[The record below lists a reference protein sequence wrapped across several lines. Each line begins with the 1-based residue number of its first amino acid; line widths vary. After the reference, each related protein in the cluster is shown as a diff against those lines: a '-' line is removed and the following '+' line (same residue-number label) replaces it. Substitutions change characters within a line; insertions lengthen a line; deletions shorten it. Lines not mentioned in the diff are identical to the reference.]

1 MSIQPLLPFA
11 DVPIT
16 DPTQA
21 RYHAIAPCLAGKTQP
36 RQQAKLL
43 NLSYSTVSRWLKQF
57 REDGMQGL
65 FPVSGSS
72 REPYTPERIIVSLI
86 YFKCC
91 VPKAADR
98 ELARVIVSQTGYGL
112 DHKTVKSLLER
123 YFFWRYREFQ
133 KLIVYPI
140 LPDAQSRRR
149 EIVKLNRQG
158 WSEQSITA
166 LVKCHRSTVRKWLR
180 RNKEEEHL
188 KVPPAQQLL
197 DYSHAPIH
205 PHRKVYFGTMHTILN
220 LQKKYPTIGWFRLR
234 GYLLKDHGI
243 ELGQTTIKKIMK
255 LNRRLH
261 LVPRIFKP
269 EVEAEAKEPPPRSK
283 QPFEYAFI
291 DIRYLDAKPQ
301 GVQLYSCLLLEGFS
315 RTILAGS
322 LTDRQHVGVILRLY
336 YLALLRWG
344 LWRTIVSDNGSQ
356 FRSIAFGKANQGLGI
371 NQHFCEK
378 GRPWQNLIESQF
390 GIQARVGEYLW
401 RQCAD
406 TNQAVE
412 VHRELIRD
420 HNRLPHFAH
429 RKRGDGKTSPLEVLG
444 NSRGAEI
451 DKTGLHE
458 AFSRQVWQRR
468 TNEKGFIRVGR
479 WKIYVEEGLPKTP
492 VEVIYWDGKLRA
504 EYRQTKLAQYDCRWD
519 EKTHRPERI
528 GKPEHYE
535 TAYQSKQQ
543 ELFEVGWHREPIEEI
558 RTERRSGKTDFP
570 TQQKLNFGETKEAA

>member
-1 MSIQPLLPFA
+1 MSVQPLLPFA

-16 DPTQA
+16 CDVQA
-21 RYHAIAPCLAGKTQP
+21 RYHAIAPCLAGQVAP
-36 RQQAKLL
+36 QQQAKLL

-57 REDGMQGL
+57 REEGNPGL
-65 FPVSGSS
+65 MPAGGG

-98 ELARVIVSQTGYGL
+98 ELARVIGAQTGYHL

-149 EIVKLNRQG
+149 EIVKLDKHG
-158 WSEQSITA
+158 WSEQSVAA
-166 LVKCHRSTVRKWLR
+166 LVKCSRLTGRKWIR
-180 RNKEEEHL
+180 RHKEKEKL
-188 KVPPAQQLL
+188 KVPFHRGLL
-197 DYSHAPIH
+197 DYSHAPLK
-205 PHRKVYFGTMHTILN
+205 PYRKVYFGTINTILN
-220 LQKKYPTIGWFRLR
+220 LQKKYPAMGWFRLR

-243 ELGQTTIKKIMK
+243 ELGETTLKKIMK

-261 LVPRIFKP
+261 LVPKIVKP
-269 EVEAEAKEPPPRSK
+269 TFEAETKEPPPRSRE
-283 QPFEYAFI
+283 PFTCAFI
-291 DIRYLDAKPQ
+291 DIRYLDAKPD

-322 LTDRQHVGVILRLY
+322 LTDKQHVGVILRLY
-336 YLALLRWG
+336 NLALLEWG
-344 LWRTIVSDNGSQ
+344 AWENIVSDNGSQ
-356 FRSIAFGKANQGLGI
+356 FRSVAFSKANDGLGI
-371 NQHFCEK
+371 RQHFCEK
-378 GRPWQNLIESQF
+378 GRLWQNLIESQF
-390 GIQARVGEYLW
+390 GIQARMGEYLW
-401 RQCAD
+401 QQCAN
-406 TNQAVE
+406 TEEAIE

-429 RKRGDGKTSPLEVLG
+429 RKRNDDVESPLAVLG
-444 NSRGAEI
+444 NHRGRRIEAA
-451 DKTGLHE
+451 DPHQ

-492 VEVIYWDGKLRA
+492 VELIYWDGKLRA
-504 EYRQTKLAQYDCRWD
+504 EYQQTKLAKYACRWD
-519 EKTHRPERI
+519 EKSNRPRSIEKARHF
-528 GKPEHYE
+528 GTPYS
-535 TAYQSKQQ
+535 SKHP
-543 ELFEVGWHREPIEEI
+543 ELFEVGWNREPIEEI
-558 RTERRSGKTDFP
+558 RAERKSFRAGFSE
-570 TQQKLNFGETKEAA
+570 QMKLPFAEAA